1 MCSNSGNFGYDIN
14 QASVVPN
21 MTRSIGLYMSPAPMS
36 RLSPVGSLP
45 VGAIRE
51 NYNADSGNLSDLR
64 VKPVMY
70 MSMGKSWGQ
79 QGPFQT

>member
-14 QASVVPN
+14 QSSVVPN

-51 NYNADSGNLSDLR
+51 NYDANLPETR